1 MVSRTGLFAMET
13 LAVRAKGNSKP
24 VLPVTENPAV
34 LVTLPDRI
42 SMEHVMAWWQDPAGP
57 GRRLQIKTS
66 RLPTAPC
73 VTDTYPVRAKGF
85 LIRVRAVWLT

>member
-57 GRRLQIKTS
+57 GIVLQVEMLLLRTE
-66 RLPTAPC
+66 PC
-73 VTDTYPVRAKGF
+73 VTDKYPAHAKGF